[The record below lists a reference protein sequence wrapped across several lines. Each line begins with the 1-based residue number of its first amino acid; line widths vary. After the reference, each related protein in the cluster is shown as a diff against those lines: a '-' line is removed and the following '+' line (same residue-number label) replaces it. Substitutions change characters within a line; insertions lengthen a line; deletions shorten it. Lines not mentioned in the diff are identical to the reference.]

1 MDKLAEVIKEQ
12 MEAFKKMH
20 PHLHAGMK
28 EDELFDLALDQIEDS
43 LANYKL
49 KDFRRYI
56 EVGALVHPD
65 WYSLQFSDMP

>member
-1 MDKLAEVIKEQ
+1 MSSCLNNQTTLYLSMDKLAEVIKEQ

-28 EDELFDLALDQIEDS
+28 EDELFDQALEQIEDS

-49 KDFRRYI
+49 KDIRHKAYP
-56 EVGALVHPD
+56 HPD
-65 WYSLQFSDMP
+65 